1 MASLLSTESL
11 ARASARRPWVIIGI
25 WVLALAVFIGLSA
38 TLLSDALTTEFY
50 LTNDAD
56 SVVGDKLVEERLS
69 GPPKYSD
76 IVIIRSDT
84 LTVDDTAFRQKV
96 ESVYGTI
103 VGFGDQVIES
113 AVHNYMLPDESLVSA
128 DRRTTIIP
136 FTYAIDVATAGENV
150 ADVRDAVIAAADER
164 FEVVQ
169 TGQATIFDDFAT
181 ISQED
186 AEKGESIAIPIALL
200 ILIAVFGAVVAA
212 LVPIIIAGVSI
223 AIATGIVAL
232 VGLTYEFNLFVTTII
247 TMIGLAVGID
257 YSLFIVYRY
266 RDERRGGL
274 EKMDAIARA
283 GAIASRAVFFSGVT
297 VMLALTGMLLVPM
310 DVFNSLGAGAIF
322 VVSVSVLASLT
333 LLPAVLGLLGDKINK
348 LSIPVI
354 GRAQERFDEQR
365 GGGFW
370 DTVARGVMKQPVV
383 SLLLSAGLLIAAAI
397 PVFDL
402 NYGFSEV
409 ESFPDKFDS
418 KKGFIIVSQEFPD
431 LLTNQ
436 VRVVIDGAIDDRG
449 VQDALES
456 LMAGMEADG
465 SFGRTQL
472 EVNGAQD
479 LAVVSAAILGG
490 DAASAAAIDAVLRL
504 RDDYVPD
511 IFGSLSATEVLVA
524 GDTAFNIDF
533 FVVARDYAPIV
544 FGFVLTM
551 SFILLTVVFRSIVV
565 ALKSILL
572 NLLSVGAAYGLI
584 VLVFQKGV
592 GNEFF
597 GFQQISTVE
606 AFIPLFLFSILFGL
620 SMDYQIFLLSR
631 IRERFDQTHDNAGSV
646 AFGIRTSGR
655 LITGAALIMVV
666 VFAGFASGELV
677 PIQQMGFGL
686 GVAILLDA
694 TIVRMVLVPSV
705 MKLLG
710 DWNWYLP
717 RWLNWLPDL
726 RVEAE
731 EPQPRPASAD

>member
-1 MASLLSTESL
+1 MASPLSTESL
-11 ARASARRPWVIIGI
+11 ARSSAWRPWVVIGI
-25 WVLALAVFIGLSA
+25 WVMVLAVFIGLA
-38 TLLSDALTTEFY
+38 GAFLEDALTTEFH

-56 SVVGDKLVEERLS
+56 SVVGDRLVEERLS
-69 GPPKYSD
+69 GPPKLSD

-84 LTVDDTAFRQKV
+84 LTVDDDAFRQKV
-96 ESVYGTI
+96 ESVFGTI

-128 DRRTTIIP
+128 DRHTTIIP
-136 FTYAIDVATAGENV
+136 FTFAIDAATAGENI
-150 ADVRDAVIAAADER
+150 ADVRDAVVVVADER
-164 FEVVQ
+164 FEVLM
-169 TGQATIFDDFAT
+169 TGQATILDDFFT
-181 ISQED
+181 ISLED
-186 AEKGESIAIPIALL
+186 TEKGESIAIPIALR

-212 LVPIIIAGVSI
+212 LIPLIIAGLSI
-223 AIATGIVAL
+223 AIAIGIVAL
-232 VGLTYEFNLFVTTII
+232 VGLTYEFNVFVTTMI

-283 GAIASRAVFFSGVT
+283 GATAGRAVFFSGLT
-297 VMLALTGMLLVPM
+297 VVLALSGMLLIPV
-310 DVFNSLGAGAIF
+310 DVFNGIAAGPIF

-348 LSIPVI
+348 LSIPII
-354 GRAQERFDEQR
+354 GRAKERFDEQR
-365 GGGFW
+365 IGGFW
-370 DTVARGVMKQPVV
+370 DTVSRGVMKQPVV
-383 SLLLSAGLLIAAAI
+383 SLLLAGGLLVAAAI
-397 PVFDL
+397 PFLDI
-402 NYGFSEV
+402 NPGFADV
-409 ESFPDKFDS
+409 ESFPDELDS

-436 VRVVIDGAIDDRG
+436 VRVVIDGAINDGG

-456 LMAGMEADG
+456 LIAGMEADG
-465 SFGRTQL
+465 SFGRAQL
-472 EVNGAQD
+472 EVNDAQD

-490 DAASAAAIDAVLRL
+490 DAASRAAIDAVLRL
-504 RDDYVPD
+504 RDNYVPD

-524 GDTAFNIDF
+524 GETAFNIDF

-572 NLLSVGAAYGLI
+572 NLLSVGAAYGLL

-597 GFQQISTVE
+597 GLQQSGTVE
-606 AFIPLFLFSILFGL
+606 AFLPLFLFSILFGL

-631 IRERFDQTHDNAGSV
+631 IRERFDQTHDNTGSV
-646 AFGIRTSGR
+646 AFGVRSTGR
-655 LITGAALIMVV
+655 LITGAALIMVA
-666 VFAGFASGELV
+666 VFGGFASGKLV

-694 TIVRMVLVPSV
+694 TIVRMVLVPSA

-717 RWLNWLPDL
+717 RWLSWLPDL

-731 EPQPRPASAD
+731 QPAATPPD